1 MRRWQAL
8 NVAKYSIIDLAPF
21 LETKLYHYLQLVPEG
36 DEENDDEWEAEN
48 SSLFSAKRF
57 IKYGLSFTSY
67 AHRPPPYF
75 VGILCS
81 RDRTRTRHRTHA
93 HARRTALAC
102 LLYVPLDVLTTQMV
116 VYPTQYSG
124 VVDCARK
131 VWAAEGLKV
140 PTLSKPFLFF
150 SFSQGWRGLTR
161 VRVRHVSH
169 NPGTLPRLLGQPVER
184 TGAALHLM
192 N

>member
-1 MRRWQAL
+1 
-8 NVAKYSIIDLAPF
+8 
-21 LETKLYHYLQLVPEG
+21 
-36 DEENDDEWEAEN
+36 
-48 SSLFSAKRF
+48 
-57 IKYGLSFTSY
+57 
-67 AHRPPPYF
+67 
-75 VGILCS
+75 
-81 RDRTRTRHRTHA
+81 
-93 HARRTALAC
+93 LAC

-140 PTLSKPFLFF
+140 TLSKKQGLFFSFLFF
-150 SFSQGWRGLTR
+150 SFSSVWRGLAR
-161 VRVRHVSH
+161 VRVRHASH